1 MAYESSFLEKESVI
15 RLIPKLS
22 FPAMAGMIAQALY
35 NVVDAIFVGR
45 GVGMLAVAGISIA
58 FPIQMI
64 IMATAQVIG
73 VGSASIISRSL
84 GEKNRDK
91 AEKTLGNLMGATLV
105 FSAIV
110 ATLGLYFLDPVLRI
124 FGATDAI
131 LPFAAAY
138 MKILFLGS
146 VFFAFSIACNNA
158 VRAEGKASFAMI
170 TMLISAGVNIVLD
183 PIFIFGFG
191 MGIQGAAIATVIA
204 QTSSALWLGW
214 YYIRGKS
221 EVPFLFKNMRPNYKI
236 LYEVTAIGLSAFLRQ
251 GAASISLVVINR
263 QLAFWGGDAAIAAM
277 GILLRITQF
286 AVMPVFG
293 LVQGLLPIVGY
304 NYGARLFC
312 RVTTAMKLSIAIS
325 SAICTLTG
333 SLLFFAPQL
342 LIPLFTNNREV
353 LPLGISAS
361 RYMAI
366 GFPLI
371 GFQVMASGLYQAIGK
386 TVPALFL
393 SLLRQVL
400 ILIPLVLFLPYFYG
414 LLGIWTAFP
423 ISDILAAII
432 TLVLYRKDIKR
443 LSTLCAEKAQ
453 LNKGE

>member
-1 MAYESSFLEKESVI
+1 
-15 RLIPKLS
+15 
-22 FPAMAGMIAQALY
+22 
-35 NVVDAIFVGR
+35 
-45 GVGMLAVAGISIA
+45 
-58 FPIQMI
+58 
-64 IMATAQVIG
+64 
-73 VGSASIISRSL
+73 
-84 GEKNRDK
+84 
-91 AEKTLGNLMGATLV
+91 
-105 FSAIV
+105 
-110 ATLGLYFLDPVLRI
+110 
-124 FGATDAI
+124 
-131 LPFAAAY
+131 
-138 MKILFLGS
+138 
-146 VFFAFSIACNNA
+146 
-158 VRAEGKASFAMI
+158 
-170 TMLISAGVNIVLD
+170 
-183 PIFIFGFG
+183 
-191 MGIQGAAIATVIA
+191 
-204 QTSSALWLGW
+204 
-214 YYIRGKS
+214 
-221 EVPFLFKNMRPNYKI
+221 
-236 LYEVTAIGLSAFLRQ
+236 
-251 GAASISLVVINR
+251 
-263 QLAFWGGDAAIAAM
+263 FWGGDAAIAAM